1 MDKYS
6 QIGSNLI
13 TDGIITEEQLKIA
26 LDESKKSGEPL
37 LDTLKKLKYI
47 NEETYANLLARQWGF
62 PYIDLS
68 SVEIDKEIVHLISEE
83 IARRYKAIP
92 FGKSRDDKIMV
103 AIADPTDI
111 VAIDYLRNFIP
122 NIKIFVASYESILR
136 NIEKYYAMETTVK
149 EAVKEMSGGSIEVEK
164 EEIKDVELSID
175 EAKSLAETAPI
186 IRLMNQIITE
196 AITSNASDIHIEP
209 QKRFLRIRYR
219 IDGVL
224 RDAMNLPKNIQP
236 GLISRAKI
244 MANLDIA
251 ERRRPQDGRIN
262 LKFRGREVDL
272 RVSVLPGIFGEK
284 VVLRILDKERS
295 LIPLEQ
301 LGFSQESLEIFKTL
315 IKQPY
320 GMILI
325 TGPTGSGKSTTLY
338 AILRILNTPEVNIL
352 TVEDPVEYQL
362 DGITQVQV
370 NPKINLTFA
379 NALRSF
385 LRQDPDIILVGEIR
399 DRETAQIAM
408 EAALTGHLVF
418 STLHTNDSFSAPTR
432 LIDMGIEPY
441 LIASSLI
448 GVTAQRLVRKI
459 CSECKEEYKPNKF
472 ILKQIGIEEYEGVFY
487 KGKGCIACGNS
498 GYKGRVAVQEVLKI
512 DDTIREMILQRRS
525 SNEIK
530 DYAVKNGTITL
541 LQDAIDK
548 AKKGITTVEEVI
560 RVISTVEVLEGWFIN

>member
-1 MDKYS
+1 MDKS
-6 QIGSNLI
+6 KQLSNILL

-26 LDESKKSGEPL
+26 LEEQKKSGLTL
-37 LDTLKKLKYI
+37 LETLKNLKYI

-68 SVEIDKEIVHLISEE
+68 TVEIDKEIVHLISEE
-83 IARRYKAIP
+83 IARRYRAIP
-92 FGKSRDDKIMV
+92 FGRTRDDKIMV

-111 VAIDYLRNFIP
+111 VAIDYIRGLIP
-122 NIKIFVASYESILR
+122 GSKLYVSSYETILR
-136 NIEKYYAMETTVK
+136 NIEKYYSMETTVK
-149 EAVKEMSGGSIEVEK
+149 EAVKEMTGGTSIEVEK
-164 EEIKDVELSID
+164 DETENIELSID

-196 AITSNASDIHIEP
+196 AITANASDIHIEP
-209 QKRFLRIRYR
+209 QKRYLRVRYR

-224 RDAMNLPKNIQP
+224 RDSMSLPKNIQP
-236 GLISRAKI
+236 GIISRAKI
-244 MANLDIA
+244 MATLDIA

-284 VVLRILDKERS
+284 VVLRILDKEKS

-301 LGFSQESLEIFKTL
+301 LGFSKESLEIFKTL

-338 AILRILNTPEVNIL
+338 AILRVLNSPEVNIL

-399 DRETAQIAM
+399 DKETAQIAM

-441 LIASSLI
+441 LISSSLI

-459 CSECKEEYKPNKF
+459 CNECKEEYKPSQF
-472 ILKQIGIEEYEGVFY
+472 LLRQVGIENYDGVFY
-487 KGKGCIACGNS
+487 RGKGCLACNNS
-498 GYKGRVAVQEVLKI
+498 GYKGRVAVQEILKI
-512 DDTIREMILQRRS
+512 DDNIREMILNRRP

-530 DYAVKNGTITL
+530 DYAIKNGNISL

-548 AKKGITTVEEVI
+548 AKNGITSIEEVI
-560 RVISTVEVLEGWFIN
+560 RVISTVEVIEE

>member
-1 MDKYS
+1 MDKYK
-6 QIGSNLI
+6 QLGNILI

-26 LDESKKSGEPL
+26 LEEQKKSGSTL
-37 LDTLKKLKYI
+37 LETLKKLKYI

-68 SVEIDKEIVHLISEE
+68 TVEIDKEIVHIISEE
-83 IARRYKAIP
+83 IARRYQTIP
-92 FGKSRDDKIMV
+92 FGRTRDDKIMV

-111 VAIDYLRNFIP
+111 VAIDYLRSLIP
-122 NIKIFVASYESILR
+122 NSKLYVSSYEAIFR
-136 NIEKYYAMETTVK
+136 NIEKYYSMETTVK
-149 EAVKEMSGGSIEVEK
+149 EAVKEMTGGTSIEVEK
-164 EEIKDVELSID
+164 EEMNDIELSID
-175 EAKSLAETAPI
+175 EAKSLAEAAPI

-196 AITSNASDIHIEP
+196 AITANASDIHIEP
-209 QKRFLRIRYR
+209 QKRYLRIRYR

-236 GLISRAKI
+236 GIISRAKI

-301 LGFSQESLEIFKTL
+301 LGFSEESLEIFKTL

-338 AILRILNTPEVNIL
+338 AILRILNSPEVNVL

-370 NPKINLTFA
+370 NPKIDLTFA

-399 DRETAQIAM
+399 DKETAQIAM

-459 CSECKEEYKPNKF
+459 CNDCKEEFKPSDF
-472 ILKQIGIEEYEGVFY
+472 LLKQVGIEDYNGVFY
-487 KGKGCIACGNS
+487 RGKGCIACNNS
-498 GYKGRVAVQEVLKI
+498 GYKGRIAVQEILKI
-512 DDTIREMILQRRS
+512 DDNIREMILNRKPS
-525 SNEIK
+525 TDIK
-530 DYAVKNGTITL
+530 EYAIKNGNISL

-548 AKKGITTVEEVI
+548 AKKGITTIEEVI
-560 RVISTVEVLEGWFIN
+560 RVISTVEVLEA

>member
-6 QIGSNLI
+6 QLGNNLI
-13 TDGIITEEQLKIA
+13 TDGIITEDQLKSA
-26 LDESKKSGEPL
+26 LEESKKSGEPL
-37 LDTLKKLKYI
+37 LDTLKRLKYI

-68 SVEIDKEIVHLISEE
+68 TVEIDKEIVHLISEE
-83 IARRYKAIP
+83 VARRYKAIP

-111 VAIDYLRNFIP
+111 VAIDFLRNFIP
-122 NIKIFVASYESILR
+122 NLKIYVSSYESILR

-149 EAVKEMSGGSIEVEK
+149 EAVKEMSGGGAIEVEK
-164 EEIKDVELSID
+164 EEVREVELSID

-224 RDAMNLPKNIQP
+224 RDTMNLPKNIQP

-284 VVLRILDKERS
+284 VVLRILDKEKS

-301 LGFSQESLEIFKTL
+301 LGFSEESLEIFKKL

-459 CSECKEEYKPNKF
+459 CTECKEEYKPNKF
-472 ILKQIGIEEYEGVFY
+472 ILKQIGIEDYEGVFY
-487 KGKGCIACGNS
+487 KGKGCIQCGNS
-498 GYKGRVAVQEVLKI
+498 GYKGRIAVQEILKI
-512 DDTIREMILQRRS
+512 DDTIREMILQRKS
-525 SNEIK
+525 STEIK
-530 DYAVKNGTITL
+530 EYAVKNGTITL

-548 AKKGITTVEEVI
+548 AKKGVTTVEEVI
-560 RVISTVEVLEGWFIN
+560 RVISTVEVIEG

>member
-1 MDKYS
+1 MDKYK
-6 QIGSNLI
+6 QAGSDLI
-13 TDGIITEEQLKIA
+13 TDGIVTEEQLKIA
-26 LDESKKSGEPL
+26 LEEQKKSGLTL
-37 LDTLKKLKYI
+37 LETLKKLKFI
-47 NEETYANLLARQWGF
+47 NEETFANLLARQWGF

-68 SVEIDKEIVHLISEE
+68 TVEIDKDIVHLISEE
-83 IARRYKAIP
+83 IARRYQAIP
-92 FGKSRDDKIMV
+92 FGKTRDDKIMV
-103 AIADPTDI
+103 AIVDPTDI
-111 VAIDYLRNFIP
+111 VAIDYLRNLIP
-122 NIKIFVASYESILR
+122 NSKLYVSSYEAIFR
-136 NIEKYYAMETTVK
+136 NIEKYYSMETTVK
-149 EAVKEMSGGSIEVEK
+149 EAVKEMTGGVSIEVEK
-164 EEIKDVELSID
+164 EEIKDIELSID

-186 IRLMNQIITE
+186 IRLMNQIMTE
-196 AITSNASDIHIEP
+196 AITSNASDIHMEP
-209 QKRFLRIRYR
+209 QKRYLRIRYR

-224 RDAMNLPKNIQP
+224 RDTMNLPKNIQP
-236 GLISRAKI
+236 GIISRVKI

-262 LKFRGREVDL
+262 LKFRGREIDL

-284 VVLRILDKERS
+284 VVLRILDKEKS

-301 LGFSQESLEIFKTL
+301 LGFSKESLEIFKTL
-315 IKQPY
+315 ISQPY

-338 AILRILNTPEVNIL
+338 AILRILNSPEVNIL
-352 TVEDPVEYQL
+352 TIEDPVEYQL

-399 DRETAQIAM
+399 DKETAQIAM

-441 LIASSLI
+441 LIASSVI

-459 CSECKEEYKPNKF
+459 CNDCKEEYKPSEF
-472 ILKQIGIEEYEGVFY
+472 LLKQVGIENYDGVFY
-487 KGKGCIACGNS
+487 KGKGCIACNNS
-498 GYKGRVAVQEVLKI
+498 GYKGRIAAQEILKI
-512 DDTIREMILQRRS
+512 DDKIREMILNRNPS
-525 SNEIK
+525 TDIK
-530 DYAVKNGTITL
+530 EYAIKNGNISL

-548 AKKGITTVEEVI
+548 AKKGITTIDEVI
-560 RVISTVEVLEGWFIN
+560 RVISTVEVLEG

>member
-1 MDKYS
+1 MDKYK
-6 QIGSNLI
+6 QLGNALI

-26 LDESKKSGEPL
+26 LEEQKKSGETL
-37 LDTLKKLKYI
+37 LEILKKLKFI
-47 NEETYANLLARQWGF
+47 NEETYAMLLARQWGF

-68 SVEIDKEIVHLISEE
+68 TVEIDKDIVHIISEE
-83 IARRYKAIP
+83 VARRYQAIP
-92 FGKSRDDKIMV
+92 FGKTRDDKIMV

-111 VAIDYLRNFIP
+111 IAIDYLRNLIP
-122 NIKIFVASYESILR
+122 NSKIYVSSSEAIFR
-136 NIEKYYAMETTVK
+136 NIEKYYSMESTVK
-149 EAVKEMSGGSIEVEK
+149 EAVKEMTGVTSIEVEK
-164 EEIKDVELSID
+164 EETKDIELSID

-196 AITSNASDIHIEP
+196 AITSNASDIHLEP
-209 QKRFLRIRYR
+209 QKRYLRVRYR

-236 GLISRAKI
+236 GIISRAKI

-284 VVLRILDKERS
+284 VVLRILDKEKS

-301 LGFSQESLEIFKTL
+301 LGFSEESLNIFKTL

-338 AILRILNTPEVNIL
+338 AILRILNSPEVNIL

-459 CSECKEEYKPNKF
+459 CNECKEEYKPSKF
-472 ILKQIGIEEYEGVFY
+472 LLKQVGIEDYDGVFY
-487 KGKGCIACGNS
+487 RGKGCIACNNS
-498 GYKGRVAVQEVLKI
+498 GYKGRIAIQEVLKI
-512 DDTIREMILQRRS
+512 DDTIREMILNRRPS
-525 SNEIK
+525 TEIK
-530 DYAVKNGTITL
+530 EYAIKNGTISL
-541 LQDAIDK
+541 LHDAIDK
-548 AKKGITTVEEVI
+548 AKKGITTIEEVI
-560 RVISTVEVLEGWFIN
+560 RVISTVEVLEG

>member
-1 MDKYS
+1 MDKYK
-6 QIGSNLI
+6 QTGSDLI
-13 TDGIITEEQLKIA
+13 TDGIVTEEQLKIA
-26 LDESKKSGEPL
+26 LEEQKKSGLTL
-37 LDTLKKLKYI
+37 LETLKKLKFI
-47 NEETYANLLARQWGF
+47 NDETFANLLARQWGF

-68 SVEIDKEIVHLISEE
+68 TVEIDKDIVHLISEE
-83 IARRYKAIP
+83 IARRYQAIP
-92 FGKSRDDKIMV
+92 FGKTRDDKIMV
-103 AIADPTDI
+103 AISDPTDI
-111 VAIDYLRNFIP
+111 VAIDYLRTLIP
-122 NIKIFVASYESILR
+122 NSKLYVSSYEAIFR
-136 NIEKYYAMETTVK
+136 NIEKYYSMETTVK
-149 EAVKEMSGGSIEVEK
+149 EAVKEMTGGSSIEVEK
-164 EEIKDVELSID
+164 EETKDIELSID
-175 EAKSLAETAPI
+175 EAKSLAEAAPI
-186 IRLMNQIITE
+186 IRLMNQIMTE

-209 QKRFLRIRYR
+209 QKRYLRIRYR

-224 RDAMNLPKNIQP
+224 RDTMNLPKNIQP
-236 GLISRAKI
+236 GVISRVKI

-262 LKFRGREVDL
+262 LKFRGREIDL

-301 LGFSQESLEIFKTL
+301 LGFSEESLEIFRTL
-315 IKQPY
+315 INQPY

-338 AILRILNTPEVNIL
+338 AILRILNSPDVNIL

-399 DRETAQIAM
+399 DKETAQIAM

-441 LIASSLI
+441 LIASSVI

-459 CSECKEEYKPNKF
+459 CADCKEEYKPSEF
-472 ILKQIGIEEYEGVFY
+472 LLKQVGIENYDGVFY
-487 KGKGCIACGNS
+487 RGKGCIACNNS
-498 GYKGRVAVQEVLKI
+498 GYKGRIAVQEILKI
-512 DDTIREMILQRRS
+512 DDSIREMVLNRNPS
-525 SNEIK
+525 TNIK
-530 DYAVKNGTITL
+530 EHAIKNGSISL

-548 AKKGITTVEEVI
+548 AKKGITTIDEVI
-560 RVISTVEVLEGWFIN
+560 RVISTVEVLEG

>member
-13 TDGIITEEQLKIA
+13 TDGIITEDQLKVA
-26 LDESKKSGEPL
+26 LEESKKSGEPL

-68 SVEIDKEIVHLISEE
+68 TVEIDKEIVHLISEE
-83 IARRYKAIP
+83 VARRYKAIP
-92 FGKSRDDKIMV
+92 FGRSRDEKIMV

-164 EEIKDVELSID
+164 EEVRDVELSID

-196 AITSNASDIHIEP
+196 AINSNASDIHIEP

-224 RDAMNLPKNIQP
+224 RDTMNLPKNIQP

-295 LIPLEQ
+295 LIPLEH
-301 LGFSQESLEIFKTL
+301 LGFSQESLEIFKAL

-370 NPKINLTFA
+370 NTKINLTFA

-432 LIDMGIEPY
+432 LIDMEIEPY

-459 CSECKEEYKPNKF
+459 CNECKEEYKPNKF
-472 ILKQIGIEEYEGVFY
+472 ILRQIGIENYEGVFY
-487 KGKGCIACGNS
+487 KGKGCITCGNS
-498 GYKGRVAVQEVLKI
+498 GYKGRIAVQEVLKI

-560 RVISTVEVLEGWFIN
+560 RVISTVEVLEGWYIN

>member
-1 MDKYS
+1 MDKYK
-6 QIGSNLI
+6 QTGSDLI
-13 TDGIITEEQLKIA
+13 TDGIVTEEQLKIA
-26 LDESKKSGEPL
+26 LEEQKKSGLTL
-37 LDTLKKLKYI
+37 LETLKKLKFI
-47 NEETYANLLARQWGF
+47 NDETFANLLARQWGF

-68 SVEIDKEIVHLISEE
+68 TVEIDKDIVRLISEE
-83 IARRYKAIP
+83 IARRYQAIP
-92 FGKSRDDKIMV
+92 FGKTRDDKIMV
-103 AIADPTDI
+103 AISDPTDI
-111 VAIDYLRNFIP
+111 VAIDYLRTLIP
-122 NIKIFVASYESILR
+122 NSKLYVSSYEAIFR
-136 NIEKYYAMETTVK
+136 NIEKYYSMETTVK
-149 EAVKEMSGGSIEVEK
+149 EAVKEMTGGSSIEVEK
-164 EEIKDVELSID
+164 EETKDIELSID
-175 EAKSLAETAPI
+175 EAKSLAEAAPI
-186 IRLMNQIITE
+186 IRLMNQIMTE

-209 QKRFLRIRYR
+209 QKRYLRIRYR

-224 RDAMNLPKNIQP
+224 RDTMNLPKNIQP
-236 GLISRAKI
+236 GVISRVKI

-262 LKFRGREVDL
+262 LKFRGREIDL

-301 LGFSQESLEIFKTL
+301 LGFSEESLEVFRTL
-315 IKQPY
+315 INQPY

-338 AILRILNTPEVNIL
+338 AILRILNSPDVNIL

-399 DRETAQIAM
+399 DKETAQIAM

-459 CSECKEEYKPNKF
+459 CADCKEEYKPSEF
-472 ILKQIGIEEYEGVFY
+472 LLKQVGIENYDGVFY
-487 KGKGCIACGNS
+487 RGKGCIACNNS
-498 GYKGRVAVQEVLKI
+498 GYKGRIAVQEVLKI
-512 DDTIREMILQRRS
+512 DDNIREMILNRNPS
-525 SNEIK
+525 TEIK
-530 DYAVKNGTITL
+530 NYAIKNGNISL

-548 AKKGITTVEEVI
+548 AKKGITTIDEVI
-560 RVISTVEVLEGWFIN
+560 RVISTVEVLEG

>member
-6 QIGSNLI
+6 QIGNNLI
-13 TDGIITEEQLKIA
+13 TDGIITEEQLKTA

-37 LDTLKKLKYI
+37 LDTLKRLKYI

-68 SVEIDKEIVHLISEE
+68 TVEIDKEIVHLISEE

-122 NIKIFVASYESILR
+122 NLKIYVSSYESILR

-149 EAVKEMSGGSIEVEK
+149 EAVKEMSGGGAIEVEK
-164 EEIKDVELSID
+164 EETREVELSID

-301 LGFSQESLEIFKTL
+301 LGFSEESLEIFKTL

-399 DRETAQIAM
+399 DKETAQIAM

-459 CSECKEEYKPNKF
+459 CTECKEEYKPNKF
-472 ILKQIGIEEYEGVFY
+472 ILKQIGIENYEGVFY
-487 KGKGCIACGNS
+487 KGKGCIQCGNS
-498 GYKGRVAVQEVLKI
+498 GYKGRIAVQEVLKI
-512 DDTIREMILQRRS
+512 DDTIREMILQRKPS
-525 SNEIK
+525 TEIK
-530 DYAVKNGTITL
+530 EYAVKNGTITL

-560 RVISTVEVLEGWFIN
+560 RVISTVEVLEG

>member
-1 MDKYS
+1 
-6 QIGSNLI
+6 
-13 TDGIITEEQLKIA
+13 
-26 LDESKKSGEPL
+26 
-37 LDTLKKLKYI
+37 
-47 NEETYANLLARQWGF
+47 
-62 PYIDLS
+62 
-68 SVEIDKEIVHLISEE
+68 
-83 IARRYKAIP
+83 
-92 FGKSRDDKIMV
+92 
-103 AIADPTDI
+103 
-111 VAIDYLRNFIP
+111 
-122 NIKIFVASYESILR
+122 
-136 NIEKYYAMETTVK
+136 
-149 EAVKEMSGGSIEVEK
+149 
-164 EEIKDVELSID
+164 
-175 EAKSLAETAPI
+175 
-186 IRLMNQIITE
+186 MNQIMTE
-196 AITSNASDIHIEP
+196 AITSNASDIHMEP
-209 QKRFLRIRYR
+209 QKRYLRIRYR

-224 RDAMNLPKNIQP
+224 RDTMNLPKNIQP
-236 GLISRAKI
+236 GVISRVKI

-262 LKFRGREVDL
+262 LKFRGREIDL

-301 LGFSQESLEIFKTL
+301 LGFSEESLEVFRTL
-315 IKQPY
+315 INQPY

-338 AILRILNTPEVNIL
+338 AILRILNSPDVNIL

-399 DRETAQIAM
+399 DKETAQIAM

-441 LIASSLI
+441 LIASSVI

-459 CSECKEEYKPNKF
+459 CADCKEEYKPSEF
-472 ILKQIGIEEYEGVFY
+472 LLKQVGIENYDGVFY
-487 KGKGCIACGNS
+487 RGKGCIACNNS
-498 GYKGRVAVQEVLKI
+498 GYKGRIAVQEILKI
-512 DDTIREMILQRRS
+512 DDSIREMVLNRNPS
-525 SNEIK
+525 TNIK
-530 DYAVKNGTITL
+530 EHAIKNGSISL

-548 AKKGITTVEEVI
+548 AKKGITTIDEVI
-560 RVISTVEVLEGWFIN
+560 RVISTVEVLEG

>member
-1 MDKYS
+1 MDKYK
-6 QIGSNLI
+6 QTGSDLI
-13 TDGIITEEQLKIA
+13 TDGIVTEEQLKIA
-26 LDESKKSGEPL
+26 LEEQKKSGLTL
-37 LDTLKKLKYI
+37 LETLKKLKFI
-47 NEETYANLLARQWGF
+47 NDETFANLLARQWGF

-68 SVEIDKEIVHLISEE
+68 TVEIDKDIVRLISEE
-83 IARRYKAIP
+83 IARRYQAIP
-92 FGKSRDDKIMV
+92 FGKTRDDKIMV
-103 AIADPTDI
+103 AISDPTDI
-111 VAIDYLRNFIP
+111 VAIDYLRTLIP
-122 NIKIFVASYESILR
+122 NSKLYVSSYEAIFR
-136 NIEKYYAMETTVK
+136 NIEKYYSMETTVK
-149 EAVKEMSGGSIEVEK
+149 EAVKEMTGGSSIEVEK
-164 EEIKDVELSID
+164 EETKDIELSID
-175 EAKSLAETAPI
+175 EAKSLAEAAPI
-186 IRLMNQIITE
+186 IRLMNQIMTE

-209 QKRFLRIRYR
+209 QKRYLRIRYR

-224 RDAMNLPKNIQP
+224 RDTMNLPKNIQP
-236 GLISRAKI
+236 GVISRVKI

-262 LKFRGREVDL
+262 LKFRGREIDL

-301 LGFSQESLEIFKTL
+301 LGFSEESLEIFRTL
-315 IKQPY
+315 INQPY

-338 AILRILNTPEVNIL
+338 AILRILNSPDVNIL

-399 DRETAQIAM
+399 DKETAQIAM

-441 LIASSLI
+441 LIASSVI

-459 CSECKEEYKPNKF
+459 CADCKEEYKPSEF
-472 ILKQIGIEEYEGVFY
+472 LLKQVGIENYDGVFY
-487 KGKGCIACGNS
+487 RGKGCIACNNS
-498 GYKGRVAVQEVLKI
+498 GYKGRIAVQEVLKI
-512 DDTIREMILQRRS
+512 DDNIREMILNRNPS
-525 SNEIK
+525 TEIK
-530 DYAVKNGTITL
+530 NYAIKNGNISL

-548 AKKGITTVEEVI
+548 AKKGITTIDEVI
-560 RVISTVEVLEGWFIN
+560 RVISTVEVLEG

>member
-1 MDKYS
+1 MDKYK
-6 QIGSNLI
+6 QAGSDLI
-13 TDGIITEEQLKIA
+13 TDGIVTEEQLKIA
-26 LDESKKSGEPL
+26 LEEQKKSGLTL
-37 LDTLKKLKYI
+37 LETLKKLKFI
-47 NEETYANLLARQWGF
+47 NEETFANLLARQWGF

-68 SVEIDKEIVHLISEE
+68 TVEIDKDIVHLISEE
-83 IARRYKAIP
+83 IARRYQAIP
-92 FGKSRDDKIMV
+92 FGKTRDDKIMV
-103 AIADPTDI
+103 AIVDPTDI
-111 VAIDYLRNFIP
+111 VAIDYLRNLIP
-122 NIKIFVASYESILR
+122 NSKLYVSSYEAIFR
-136 NIEKYYAMETTVK
+136 NIEKYYSMETTVK
-149 EAVKEMSGGSIEVEK
+149 EAVKEMTGGVSIEVEK
-164 EEIKDVELSID
+164 EEIKDIELSID

-186 IRLMNQIITE
+186 IRLMNQIMTE
-196 AITSNASDIHIEP
+196 AITSNASDIHMEP
-209 QKRFLRIRYR
+209 QKRYLRIRYR

-224 RDAMNLPKNIQP
+224 RDTMNLPKNIQP
-236 GLISRAKI
+236 GIISRVKI

-262 LKFRGREVDL
+262 LKFRGREIDL

-284 VVLRILDKERS
+284 VVLRILDKEKS

-301 LGFSQESLEIFKTL
+301 LGFSKESLEIFKTL
-315 IKQPY
+315 ISQPY

-338 AILRILNTPEVNIL
+338 AILRILNSPEVNIL

-399 DRETAQIAM
+399 DKETAQIAM

-441 LIASSLI
+441 LIASSVI

-459 CSECKEEYKPNKF
+459 CTDCKEEYKPSEF
-472 ILKQIGIEEYEGVFY
+472 LLKQVGIENYDGVFY
-487 KGKGCIACGNS
+487 KGKGCIACNNS
-498 GYKGRVAVQEVLKI
+498 GYKGRIAAQEVLKI
-512 DDTIREMILQRRS
+512 DDKIREMILNKNPS
-525 SNEIK
+525 TDIK
-530 DYAVKNGTITL
+530 EYAIKNGNISL

-548 AKKGITTVEEVI
+548 AKKGITTIDEVI
-560 RVISTVEVLEGWFIN
+560 RVISTVEVLEG

>member
-1 MDKYS
+1 MDKYK
-6 QIGSNLI
+6 QAGSDLI
-13 TDGIITEEQLKIA
+13 TDGIVTEEQLKIA
-26 LDESKKSGEPL
+26 LEEQKKSGLTL
-37 LDTLKKLKYI
+37 LETLKKLKFI
-47 NEETYANLLARQWGF
+47 NEETFANLLARQWGF

-68 SVEIDKEIVHLISEE
+68 TVEIDKDIVHLISEE
-83 IARRYKAIP
+83 IARRYQAIP
-92 FGKSRDDKIMV
+92 FGKTRDDKIMV
-103 AIADPTDI
+103 AIVDPTDI
-111 VAIDYLRNFIP
+111 VAIDYLRNLIP
-122 NIKIFVASYESILR
+122 NSKLYVSSYEAIFR
-136 NIEKYYAMETTVK
+136 NIEKYYSMETTVK
-149 EAVKEMSGGSIEVEK
+149 EAVKEMTGGVSIEVEK
-164 EEIKDVELSID
+164 EEIKDIELSID

-186 IRLMNQIITE
+186 IRLMNQIMTE
-196 AITSNASDIHIEP
+196 AITSNASDIHMEP
-209 QKRFLRIRYR
+209 QKRYLRIRYR

-224 RDAMNLPKNIQP
+224 RDTMNLPKNIQP
-236 GLISRAKI
+236 GIISRVKI

-262 LKFRGREVDL
+262 LKFRGREIDL

-284 VVLRILDKERS
+284 VVLRILDKEKS

-301 LGFSQESLEIFKTL
+301 LGFSKESLEIFKTL
-315 IKQPY
+315 ISQPY

-338 AILRILNTPEVNIL
+338 AILRILNSPEVNIL

-399 DRETAQIAM
+399 DKETAQIAM

-441 LIASSLI
+441 LIASSVI

-459 CSECKEEYKPNKF
+459 CTDCKEEYKPSEF
-472 ILKQIGIEEYEGVFY
+472 LLKQVGIENYDGVFY
-487 KGKGCIACGNS
+487 KGKGCIACNNS
-498 GYKGRVAVQEVLKI
+498 GYKGRIAAQEILKI
-512 DDTIREMILQRRS
+512 DDKIREMILNRNPS
-525 SNEIK
+525 TDIK
-530 DYAVKNGTITL
+530 EYAIKNGNISL

-548 AKKGITTVEEVI
+548 AKKGITTIDEVI
-560 RVISTVEVLEGWFIN
+560 RVISTVEVLEG

>member
-1 MDKYS
+1 MDKYK
-6 QIGSNLI
+6 QAGSDLI
-13 TDGIITEEQLKIA
+13 TDGIVTEEQLKIA
-26 LDESKKSGEPL
+26 LVEQKKSGLTL
-37 LDTLKKLKYI
+37 LETLKKLKFI
-47 NEETYANLLARQWGF
+47 NDETFANLLARQWGF

-68 SVEIDKEIVHLISEE
+68 TVEIDKDIVRLISEE
-83 IARRYKAIP
+83 IARRYQAIP
-92 FGKSRDDKIMV
+92 FGKTRDDKIMV
-103 AIADPTDI
+103 AIVDPTDI
-111 VAIDYLRNFIP
+111 VAIDYLRNLIP
-122 NIKIFVASYESILR
+122 NSKLYVSSYEAIFR
-136 NIEKYYAMETTVK
+136 NIEKYYSMETTVK
-149 EAVKEMSGGSIEVEK
+149 EAVKEMTGGVSIEVEK
-164 EEIKDVELSID
+164 EEIKDIELSID

-186 IRLMNQIITE
+186 IRLMNQIMTE
-196 AITSNASDIHIEP
+196 AITSNASDIHMEP
-209 QKRFLRIRYR
+209 QKRYLRIRYR

-224 RDAMNLPKNIQP
+224 RDTMNLPKNIQP
-236 GLISRAKI
+236 GIISRVKI

-262 LKFRGREVDL
+262 LKFRGREIDL

-284 VVLRILDKERS
+284 VVLRILDKEKS

-301 LGFSQESLEIFKTL
+301 LGFSEESLEIFKTL

-338 AILRILNTPEVNIL
+338 AILRILNSPEVNIL

-399 DRETAQIAM
+399 DKETAQIAM

-441 LIASSLI
+441 LIASSVI

-459 CSECKEEYKPNKF
+459 CNDCKEEYKPSEF
-472 ILKQIGIEEYEGVFY
+472 LLKQVGIENYDGVFY
-487 KGKGCIACGNS
+487 KGKGCIACNNS
-498 GYKGRVAVQEVLKI
+498 GYKGRIAAQEILKI
-512 DDTIREMILQRRS
+512 DDKIREMILNRNPS
-525 SNEIK
+525 TDIK
-530 DYAVKNGTITL
+530 DYAIKNGNISL

-548 AKKGITTVEEVI
+548 AKKGITTIDEVI
-560 RVISTVEVLEGWFIN
+560 RVISTVEVLEG

>member
-1 MDKYS
+1 MDKYK
-6 QIGSNLI
+6 QAGSDLI
-13 TDGIITEEQLKIA
+13 TDGIVTEEQLKIA
-26 LDESKKSGEPL
+26 LEEQKKSGLTL
-37 LDTLKKLKYI
+37 LETLKKLKFI
-47 NEETYANLLARQWGF
+47 NEETFANLLARQWGF

-68 SVEIDKEIVHLISEE
+68 TVEIDKDIVHLISEE
-83 IARRYKAIP
+83 IARRYQAIP
-92 FGKSRDDKIMV
+92 FGKTRDDKIMV
-103 AIADPTDI
+103 AIVDPTDI
-111 VAIDYLRNFIP
+111 VAIDYLRTLIP
-122 NIKIFVASYESILR
+122 NSKLYVSSYEAIFR
-136 NIEKYYAMETTVK
+136 NIEKYYSMETTVK
-149 EAVKEMSGGSIEVEK
+149 EAVKEMTGGVSIEVEK
-164 EEIKDVELSID
+164 EEIKDIELSID

-186 IRLMNQIITE
+186 IRLMNQIMTE
-196 AITSNASDIHIEP
+196 AITSNASDIHMEP
-209 QKRFLRIRYR
+209 QKRYLRIRYR

-224 RDAMNLPKNIQP
+224 RDTMNLPKNIQP
-236 GLISRAKI
+236 GIISRVKI

-262 LKFRGREVDL
+262 LKFRGREIDL

-284 VVLRILDKERS
+284 VVLRILDKEKS

-301 LGFSQESLEIFKTL
+301 LGFSEESLEILKTL

-338 AILRILNTPEVNIL
+338 AILRILNSPEVNIL

-399 DRETAQIAM
+399 DKETAQIAM

-441 LIASSLI
+441 LIASSVI

-459 CSECKEEYKPNKF
+459 CNDCKEEYKPSEF
-472 ILKQIGIEEYEGVFY
+472 LLKQVGIENYDGVFY
-487 KGKGCIACGNS
+487 KGKGCIACNNS
-498 GYKGRVAVQEVLKI
+498 GYKGRIAAQEILKI
-512 DDTIREMILQRRS
+512 DDKIREMILNRNPS
-525 SNEIK
+525 TDIK
-530 DYAVKNGTITL
+530 DYAIKNGNISL

-548 AKKGITTVEEVI
+548 AKKGITTIDEVI
-560 RVISTVEVLEGWFIN
+560 RVISTVEVLEG

>member
-6 QIGSNLI
+6 QIGNNLI
-13 TDGIITEEQLKIA
+13 TDGIITEEQFKIA
-26 LDESKKSGEPL
+26 LEESKKTGDTL

-68 SVEIDKEIVHLISEE
+68 TVEIDKEIVHLISEE
-83 IARRYKAIP
+83 VARRYKAIP

-122 NIKIFVASYESILR
+122 NLKIYVSSYESILR
-136 NIEKYYAMETTVK
+136 NIEKYYSMESTVK
-149 EAVKEMSGGSIEVEK
+149 EAVKEMSGGVTVEVEK
-164 EEIKDVELSID
+164 EETKEVELSID

-301 LGFSQESLEIFKTL
+301 LGFSEESLEIFKTL

-379 NALRSF
+379 NALRAF

-399 DRETAQIAM
+399 DKETAQIAM

-459 CSECKEEYKPNKF
+459 CPECKEEYKPNKF
-472 ILKQIGIEEYEGVFY
+472 ILKQIGIEDYEGVFY

-498 GYKGRVAVQEVLKI
+498 GYKGRIAVQEVLRI
-512 DDTIREMILQRRS
+512 DDNIREMILQRKPS
-525 SNEIK
+525 TDIK
-530 DYAVKNGTITL
+530 EYAVKNGTITL
-541 LQDAIDK
+541 LQDAINK
-548 AKKGITTVEEVI
+548 AKKGITTLEEVI
-560 RVISTVEVLEGWFIN
+560 RVISTVEVLEG

>member
-1 MDKYS
+1 MDKYK
-6 QIGSNLI
+6 QAGSDLI
-13 TDGIITEEQLKIA
+13 TDGIVTEEQLKIA
-26 LDESKKSGEPL
+26 LEEQKKSGLTL
-37 LDTLKKLKYI
+37 LETLKKLKFI
-47 NEETYANLLARQWGF
+47 NEETFANLLARQWGF

-68 SVEIDKEIVHLISEE
+68 TVEIDKDIVHLISEE
-83 IARRYKAIP
+83 IARRYQAIP
-92 FGKSRDDKIMV
+92 FGKTRDDKIMV
-103 AIADPTDI
+103 AIVDPTDI
-111 VAIDYLRNFIP
+111 VAIDYLRTLIP
-122 NIKIFVASYESILR
+122 NSKLYVSSYEAIFR
-136 NIEKYYAMETTVK
+136 NIEKYYSMETTVK
-149 EAVKEMSGGSIEVEK
+149 EAVKEMTGGVSIEVEK
-164 EEIKDVELSID
+164 EEIKDIELSID

-186 IRLMNQIITE
+186 IRLMNQIMTE
-196 AITSNASDIHIEP
+196 AITSNASDIHMEP
-209 QKRFLRIRYR
+209 QKRYLRIRYR

-224 RDAMNLPKNIQP
+224 RDTMNLPKNIQP
-236 GLISRAKI
+236 GIISRVKI

-262 LKFRGREVDL
+262 LKFRGREIDL

-284 VVLRILDKERS
+284 VVLRILDKEKS

-301 LGFSQESLEIFKTL
+301 LGFSEESLEIFKTL

-338 AILRILNTPEVNIL
+338 AILRILNSPEVNIL

-399 DRETAQIAM
+399 DKETAQIAM

-441 LIASSLI
+441 LIASSVI

-459 CSECKEEYKPNKF
+459 CNDCKEEYKPSEF
-472 ILKQIGIEEYEGVFY
+472 LLKQVGIENYDGVFY
-487 KGKGCIACGNS
+487 KGKGCIACNNS
-498 GYKGRVAVQEVLKI
+498 GYKGRIAAQEILKI
-512 DDTIREMILQRRS
+512 DDKIREMILNRNPS
-525 SNEIK
+525 TDIK
-530 DYAVKNGTITL
+530 DYAIKNGNISL

-548 AKKGITTVEEVI
+548 AKKGITTIDEVI
-560 RVISTVEVLEGWFIN
+560 RVISTVEVLEG

>member
-1 MDKYS
+1 MDKYK
-6 QIGSNLI
+6 QLGNTLI

-26 LDESKKSGEPL
+26 LEEQKKSGSTL
-37 LDTLKKLKYI
+37 LETLKKLKFI
-47 NEETYANLLARQWGF
+47 NEETFANLLARQWGF

-68 SVEIDKEIVHLISEE
+68 TVEIDKDIVHIISEE
-83 IARRYKAIP
+83 IARRYQAIP
-92 FGKSRDDKIMV
+92 FGRTRDDKIMV

-111 VAIDYLRNFIP
+111 VAIDYLRNLIS
-122 NIKIFVASYESILR
+122 NSKLYVSSYEAIFR
-136 NIEKYYAMETTVK
+136 NIEKYYSMETTVK
-149 EAVKEMSGGSIEVEK
+149 EAVKEMTGGTSIEVEREETK
-164 EEIKDVELSID
+164 EIELSID
-175 EAKSLAETAPI
+175 EAKSLAEAAPI

-196 AITSNASDIHIEP
+196 AITSNASDIHMEP
-209 QKRFLRIRYR
+209 QKRYLRIRYR

-224 RDAMNLPKNIQP
+224 RDTMNLPKNIQP
-236 GLISRAKI
+236 GIISRAKI

-301 LGFSQESLEIFKTL
+301 LGFSEESLEIFRGL

-338 AILRILNTPEVNIL
+338 AILRILNSPEVNVL

-399 DRETAQIAM
+399 DKETAQIAM

-459 CSECKEEYKPNKF
+459 CNDCKEEYKPSEF
-472 ILKQIGIEEYEGVFY
+472 LLKQVGIENYDGVFY
-487 KGKGCIACGNS
+487 RGKGCIACNNS
-498 GYKGRVAVQEVLKI
+498 GYKGRIAVQEVLKI
-512 DDTIREMILQRRS
+512 DDRIREMILNRS
-525 SNEIK
+525 PSTDIK
-530 DYAVKNGTITL
+530 DYAIKNGNISL

-548 AKKGITTVEEVI
+548 AKKGITTIDEVI
-560 RVISTVEVLEGWFIN
+560 RVISTVEVLEG

>member
-1 MDKYS
+1 MDKYK
-6 QIGSNLI
+6 QAGSDLI
-13 TDGIITEEQLKIA
+13 TDGIVTEEQLKIA
-26 LDESKKSGEPL
+26 LVEQKKSGLTL
-37 LDTLKKLKYI
+37 LETLKKLKFI
-47 NEETYANLLARQWGF
+47 NEETFANLLARQWGF

-68 SVEIDKEIVHLISEE
+68 TVEIDKDIVHLISEE
-83 IARRYKAIP
+83 IARRYQAIP
-92 FGKSRDDKIMV
+92 FGKTRDDKIMV
-103 AIADPTDI
+103 AIVDPTDI
-111 VAIDYLRNFIP
+111 VAIDYLRNLIP
-122 NIKIFVASYESILR
+122 NSKLYVSSYEAIFR
-136 NIEKYYAMETTVK
+136 NIEKYYSMETTVK
-149 EAVKEMSGGSIEVEK
+149 EAVKEMTGGVSIEVEK
-164 EEIKDVELSID
+164 EEIKDIELSID

-186 IRLMNQIITE
+186 IRLMNQIMTE
-196 AITSNASDIHIEP
+196 AITSNASDIHMEP
-209 QKRFLRIRYR
+209 QKRYLRIRYR

-224 RDAMNLPKNIQP
+224 RDTMNLPKNIQP
-236 GLISRAKI
+236 GIISRVKI

-262 LKFRGREVDL
+262 LKFRGREIDL

-284 VVLRILDKERS
+284 VVLRILDKEKS

-301 LGFSQESLEIFKTL
+301 LGFSKESLEIFKTL
-315 IKQPY
+315 ISQPY

-338 AILRILNTPEVNIL
+338 AILRILNSPEVNIL
-352 TVEDPVEYQL
+352 TIEDPVEYQL

-399 DRETAQIAM
+399 DKETAQIAM

-441 LIASSLI
+441 LIASSVI

-459 CSECKEEYKPNKF
+459 CTDCKEEYKPSEF
-472 ILKQIGIEEYEGVFY
+472 LLKQVGIENYDGVFY
-487 KGKGCIACGNS
+487 KGKGCIACNNS
-498 GYKGRVAVQEVLKI
+498 GYKGRIAAQEILKI
-512 DDTIREMILQRRS
+512 DDKIREMILNRNPS
-525 SNEIK
+525 TDIK
-530 DYAVKNGTITL
+530 DYAIKNGNISL

-548 AKKGITTVEEVI
+548 AKKGITTIDEVI
-560 RVISTVEVLEGWFIN
+560 RVISTVEVLEG

>member
-1 MDKYS
+1 MDKYK
-6 QIGSNLI
+6 QTGSDLI
-13 TDGIITEEQLKIA
+13 TDGIVTEEQLKIA
-26 LDESKKSGEPL
+26 LEEQKKSGLTL
-37 LDTLKKLKYI
+37 LETLKKLKFI
-47 NEETYANLLARQWGF
+47 NDETFANLLARQWGF

-68 SVEIDKEIVHLISEE
+68 TVEIDKDIVRLISEE
-83 IARRYKAIP
+83 IARRYQAIP
-92 FGKSRDDKIMV
+92 FGKTRDDKIMV
-103 AIADPTDI
+103 AISDPTDI
-111 VAIDYLRNFIP
+111 VAIDYLRTLIP
-122 NIKIFVASYESILR
+122 NSKLYVSSYEAIFR
-136 NIEKYYAMETTVK
+136 NIEKYYSMETTVK
-149 EAVKEMSGGSIEVEK
+149 EAVKEMTGGSSIEVEK
-164 EEIKDVELSID
+164 EEMKDIELSID
-175 EAKSLAETAPI
+175 EAKSLAEAAPI
-186 IRLMNQIITE
+186 IRLMNQIMTE

-209 QKRFLRIRYR
+209 QKRYLRIRYR

-224 RDAMNLPKNIQP
+224 RDTMNLPKNIQP
-236 GLISRAKI
+236 GVISRVKI

-262 LKFRGREVDL
+262 LKFRGREIDL

-301 LGFSQESLEIFKTL
+301 LGFSEESLEIFRTL
-315 IKQPY
+315 INQPY

-338 AILRILNTPEVNIL
+338 AILRILNSPDVNIL

-399 DRETAQIAM
+399 DKETAQIAM

-459 CSECKEEYKPNKF
+459 CADCKEEYKPSEF
-472 ILKQIGIEEYEGVFY
+472 LLKQVGIENYDGVFY
-487 KGKGCIACGNS
+487 RGKGCIACNNS
-498 GYKGRVAVQEVLKI
+498 GYKGRIAVQEILKI
-512 DDTIREMILQRRS
+512 DDSIREMVLNRNPS
-525 SNEIK
+525 TNIK
-530 DYAVKNGTITL
+530 EHAIKNGSISL

-548 AKKGITTVEEVI
+548 AKKGITTIDEVI
-560 RVISTVEVLEGWFIN
+560 RVISTVEVLEG

>member
-1 MDKYS
+1 MDKYK
-6 QIGSNLI
+6 QAGSDLI
-13 TDGIITEEQLKIA
+13 TDGIVTEEQLKIA
-26 LDESKKSGEPL
+26 LVEQKKSGLTL
-37 LDTLKKLKYI
+37 LETLKKLKFI
-47 NEETYANLLARQWGF
+47 NEETFANLLARQWGF

-68 SVEIDKEIVHLISEE
+68 TVEIDKDIVHLISEE
-83 IARRYKAIP
+83 IARRYQAIP
-92 FGKSRDDKIMV
+92 FGKTRDDKIMV
-103 AIADPTDI
+103 AIVDPTDI
-111 VAIDYLRNFIP
+111 VAIDYLRNLIP
-122 NIKIFVASYESILR
+122 NSKLYVSSYEAIFR
-136 NIEKYYAMETTVK
+136 NIEKYYSMETTVK
-149 EAVKEMSGGSIEVEK
+149 EAVKEMTGGVSIEVEK
-164 EEIKDVELSID
+164 EEIKDIELSID

-186 IRLMNQIITE
+186 IRLMNQIMTE
-196 AITSNASDIHIEP
+196 AITSNASDIHMEP
-209 QKRFLRIRYR
+209 QKRYLRIRYR

-224 RDAMNLPKNIQP
+224 RDTMNLPKNIQP
-236 GLISRAKI
+236 GIISRVKI

-262 LKFRGREVDL
+262 LKFRGREIDL

-284 VVLRILDKERS
+284 VVLRILDKEKS

-301 LGFSQESLEIFKTL
+301 LGFSKESLEIFKTL
-315 IKQPY
+315 ISQPY

-338 AILRILNTPEVNIL
+338 AILRILNSPEVNIL
-352 TVEDPVEYQL
+352 TIEDPVEYQL

-399 DRETAQIAM
+399 DKETAQIAM

-441 LIASSLI
+441 LIASSVI

-459 CSECKEEYKPNKF
+459 CTDCIEEYKPSEF
-472 ILKQIGIEEYEGVFY
+472 LLKQVGIGNYDGVFY
-487 KGKGCIACGNS
+487 KGKGCIACNNS
-498 GYKGRVAVQEVLKI
+498 GYKGRIAAQEILKI
-512 DDTIREMILQRRS
+512 DDKIREMILNRNPS
-525 SNEIK
+525 TDIK
-530 DYAVKNGTITL
+530 DYAIKNGNISL

-548 AKKGITTVEEVI
+548 AKKGITTIDEVI
-560 RVISTVEVLEGWFIN
+560 RVISTVEVLEG

>member
-1 MDKYS
+1 MDKYK
-6 QIGSNLI
+6 QTGSDLI
-13 TDGIITEEQLKIA
+13 TDGIVTEEQLKIA
-26 LDESKKSGEPL
+26 LEEQKKSGLTL
-37 LDTLKKLKYI
+37 LETLKKLKFI
-47 NEETYANLLARQWGF
+47 NEETFANLLARQWGF

-68 SVEIDKEIVHLISEE
+68 TVEIDKDIVHLISEE
-83 IARRYKAIP
+83 IARRYQAIP
-92 FGKSRDDKIMV
+92 FGKTRDDKIMV
-103 AIADPTDI
+103 AISDPTDI
-111 VAIDYLRNFIP
+111 VAIDYLRTLIP
-122 NIKIFVASYESILR
+122 NSKLYVSSYEAIFR
-136 NIEKYYAMETTVK
+136 NIEKYYSMETTVK
-149 EAVKEMSGGSIEVEK
+149 EAVKEMTGGSSIEVEK
-164 EEIKDVELSID
+164 EETKDIELSID
-175 EAKSLAETAPI
+175 EAKSLAEAAPI
-186 IRLMNQIITE
+186 IRLMNQIMTE

-209 QKRFLRIRYR
+209 QKRYLRIRYR

-224 RDAMNLPKNIQP
+224 RDTMNLPKNIQP
-236 GLISRAKI
+236 GVISRVKI

-262 LKFRGREVDL
+262 LKFRGREIDL

-301 LGFSQESLEIFKTL
+301 LGFSEESLEVFRTL
-315 IKQPY
+315 INQPY

-338 AILRILNTPEVNIL
+338 AILRILNSPDVNIL

-399 DRETAQIAM
+399 DKETAQIAM

-441 LIASSLI
+441 LIASSVI

-459 CSECKEEYKPNKF
+459 CADCKEEYKPSEF
-472 ILKQIGIEEYEGVFY
+472 LLKQVGIENYDGVFY
-487 KGKGCIACGNS
+487 RGKGCIACNNS
-498 GYKGRVAVQEVLKI
+498 GYKGRIAVQEILKI
-512 DDTIREMILQRRS
+512 DDSIREMVLNRNPS
-525 SNEIK
+525 TNIK
-530 DYAVKNGTITL
+530 EHAIKNGSISL

-548 AKKGITTVEEVI
+548 AKKGITTIDEVI
-560 RVISTVEVLEGWFIN
+560 RVISTVEVLEG

>member
-6 QIGSNLI
+6 QLGNNLI
-13 TDGIITEEQLKIA
+13 TDGIITEDQLKTA
-26 LDESKKSGEPL
+26 LEESKKSGEPL
-37 LDTLKKLKYI
+37 LDTLKRLKYI

-68 SVEIDKEIVHLISEE
+68 TVEIDKEIVHLISEE
-83 IARRYKAIP
+83 VARRYKAIP

-122 NIKIFVASYESILR
+122 NLKIYVSSYESILR

-149 EAVKEMSGGSIEVEK
+149 EAVKEMSGGGAIEVEK
-164 EEIKDVELSID
+164 EETREVELSID

-284 VVLRILDKERS
+284 VVLRILDKEKS

-301 LGFSQESLEIFKTL
+301 LGFSEESLEIFKTL

-459 CSECKEEYKPNKF
+459 CTECKEEYRPNKF
-472 ILKQIGIEEYEGVFY
+472 ILKQIGIENYEGVFY
-487 KGKGCIACGNS
+487 KGRGCIQCGNS
-498 GYKGRVAVQEVLKI
+498 GYKGRIAVQEVLKI
-512 DDTIREMILQRRS
+512 DDTIREMILQRKS
-525 SNEIK
+525 STEIK
-530 DYAVKNGTITL
+530 EYAVKNGTITL

-560 RVISTVEVLEGWFIN
+560 RVISTVEVLEG

>member
-1 MDKYS
+1 MDKS
-6 QIGSNLI
+6 KQLGNILL

-26 LDESKKSGEPL
+26 LEEQKKSGLTL
-37 LDTLKKLKYI
+37 LETLKKLKYI

-68 SVEIDKEIVHLISEE
+68 TVEINKEIVHLISEE
-83 IARRYKAIP
+83 IARRYQAIP
-92 FGKSRDDKIMV
+92 FGRTRDDKIMV

-111 VAIDYLRNFIP
+111 VAIDYIRGLIP
-122 NIKIFVASYESILR
+122 GSKLYVSSYEAILR
-136 NIEKYYAMETTVK
+136 NIEKYYSMETTVK
-149 EAVKEMSGGSIEVEK
+149 EAVKEMTGGTSIEVER
-164 EEIKDVELSID
+164 EETENIELSID

-196 AITSNASDIHIEP
+196 AITANASDIHLEP
-209 QKRFLRIRYR
+209 QKRYLRVRYR

-236 GLISRAKI
+236 GIISRAKI
-244 MANLDIA
+244 MASLDIA

-284 VVLRILDKERS
+284 VVLRILDKEKS

-301 LGFSQESLEIFKTL
+301 LGFSKESLEIFKTL

-338 AILRILNTPEVNIL
+338 AILRVLNSPEVNIL

-399 DRETAQIAM
+399 DKETAQIAM

-441 LIASSLI
+441 LISSSLI

-459 CSECKEEYKPNKF
+459 CNECKEEYKPSEF
-472 ILKQIGIEEYEGVFY
+472 LLRQVGIENYDGVFY
-487 KGKGCIACGNS
+487 RGKGCLACNNS
-498 GYKGRVAVQEVLKI
+498 GYKGRIAVQEILKI
-512 DDTIREMILQRRS
+512 DDNIREMILNRNP

-530 DYAVKNGTITL
+530 DYAIKNGNISL

-548 AKKGITTVEEVI
+548 AKNGITSIEEVI
-560 RVISTVEVLEGWFIN
+560 RVISTVEVLEG

>member
-1 MDKYS
+1 MDKYK
-6 QIGSNLI
+6 QLGNILI

-26 LDESKKSGEPL
+26 LEEQKKSGSTL
-37 LDTLKKLKYI
+37 LETLKKLKYI

-68 SVEIDKEIVHLISEE
+68 TVEIDKDIVHIISEE
-83 IARRYKAIP
+83 IARRYQAIP
-92 FGKSRDDKIMV
+92 FGKTRDDKIMV

-111 VAIDYLRNFIP
+111 VAIDYLRNLIP
-122 NIKIFVASYESILR
+122 NSKLYVSSYEAILR
-136 NIEKYYAMETTVK
+136 NIEKYYSMETTVK
-149 EAVKEMSGGSIEVEK
+149 EAVKEMTGGTSIEVEK
-164 EEIKDVELSID
+164 EEAKDIELSID
-175 EAKSLAETAPI
+175 EAKSLAEAAPI

-196 AITSNASDIHIEP
+196 AITANASDIHMEP
-209 QKRFLRIRYR
+209 QKRYLRIRYR

-236 GLISRAKI
+236 GIISRAKI

-284 VVLRILDKERS
+284 VVLRILDKEKS

-301 LGFSQESLEIFKTL
+301 LGFSAESLEIFKTL

-320 GMILI
+320 GMVLI

-338 AILRILNTPEVNIL
+338 AILRILNSPEVNIL

-399 DRETAQIAM
+399 DKETAQIAM

-459 CSECKEEYKPNKF
+459 CNDCKEEFRPSEF
-472 ILKQIGIEEYEGVFY
+472 LLKQVGIENYDGVFY
-487 KGKGCIACGNS
+487 RGKGCIACNNS
-498 GYKGRVAVQEVLKI
+498 GYKGRIAVQEILKI
-512 DDTIREMILQRRS
+512 DDNIREMILSRKPS
-525 SNEIK
+525 KDIK
-530 DYAVKNGTITL
+530 EYAIKNGNISL

-548 AKKGITTVEEVI
+548 AKKGITTIEEVI
-560 RVISTVEVLEGWFIN
+560 RVISTVEVLEG

>member
-1 MDKYS
+1 MDKYK
-6 QIGSNLI
+6 QTGSDLI
-13 TDGIITEEQLKIA
+13 TDGIVTEEQLKIA
-26 LDESKKSGEPL
+26 LEEQKKSGLTL
-37 LDTLKKLKYI
+37 LETLKKLKFI
-47 NEETYANLLARQWGF
+47 NDETFANLLARQWGF

-68 SVEIDKEIVHLISEE
+68 TVEIDKDIVRLISEE
-83 IARRYKAIP
+83 IARRYQAIP
-92 FGKSRDDKIMV
+92 FGKTRDDKIMV
-103 AIADPTDI
+103 AISDPTDI
-111 VAIDYLRNFIP
+111 VAIDYLRTLIP
-122 NIKIFVASYESILR
+122 NSKLYVSSYEAIFR
-136 NIEKYYAMETTVK
+136 NIEKYYSMETTVK
-149 EAVKEMSGGSIEVEK
+149 EAVKEMTGGSSIEVEK
-164 EEIKDVELSID
+164 EETKDIELSID
-175 EAKSLAETAPI
+175 EAKSLAEAAPI
-186 IRLMNQIITE
+186 IRLMNQIMTE

-209 QKRFLRIRYR
+209 QKRYLRIRYR

-224 RDAMNLPKNIQP
+224 RDTMNLPKNIQP
-236 GLISRAKI
+236 GVISRVKI

-262 LKFRGREVDL
+262 LKFRGREIDL

-301 LGFSQESLEIFKTL
+301 LGFSEESLEIFRTL
-315 IKQPY
+315 INQPY

-338 AILRILNTPEVNIL
+338 AILRILNSPDVNIL

-399 DRETAQIAM
+399 DKETAQIAM

-441 LIASSLI
+441 LIASSVI

-459 CSECKEEYKPNKF
+459 CADCKEEYKPSEF
-472 ILKQIGIEEYEGVFY
+472 LLKQVGIENYDGVFY
-487 KGKGCIACGNS
+487 RGKGCIACNNS
-498 GYKGRVAVQEVLKI
+498 GYKGRIAVQEILKI
-512 DDTIREMILQRRS
+512 DDSIREMVLNRNPS
-525 SNEIK
+525 TEIK
-530 DYAVKNGTITL
+530 NYAIKNGSISL

-548 AKKGITTVEEVI
+548 AKKGITTIDEVI
-560 RVISTVEVLEGWFIN
+560 RVISTVEVLEG